1 MKKNLLRKLNF
12 PNAKFK
18 FKINDNKTY
27 IFDEIRKKFIILTPE
42 EWVRQNVLKFLIN
55 KNIPVNHISIEKK
68 IIINKI
74 NKRFDLVV
82 FERNGSVLLLV
93 ECKSYNVKL
102 EQKVFDQIAIYNKS
116 IIAKYMMITN
126 GLDHYYFEIDNT
138 NKKYK
143 FLNNFP
149 LT

>member
-12 PNAKFK
+12 PTAKFK

-55 KNIPVNHISIEKK
+55 KNIPINHISIEKK

-74 NKRFDLVV
+74 NKRFYLVV

-93 ECKSYNVKL
+93 ECKS
-102 EQKVFDQIAIYNKS
+102 
-116 IIAKYMMITN
+116 
-126 GLDHYYFEIDNT
+126 
-138 NKKYK
+138 
-143 FLNNFP
+143 
-149 LT
+149 